1 VTLHRREILH
11 LAAGAAAVA
20 IGSRCA
26 LAQAYPARPVH
37 ILVGYAA
44 GGPTDIAARLVGQ
57 HLSERLGRQFVIE
70 NRPGGGSNLAT
81 EAVARAAPDGYTLLL
96 VGASAAINASLYD
109 NLSFNFIR
117 DIVPVASMFRTPL
130 VMVVGPSFP
139 AHTVPEFLAFAK
151 ANPGKLNMA
160 SGGNGSPAHV
170 SGELFKM
177 MAGIDMIHVPYRGEA
192 AALPDLLGGQV
203 QVMFPAASAVAAH
216 VRESKLRALAVTT
229 ATRSPFFPQV
239 PALAEYVPGY
249 EASAWYG
256 IGAPAK
262 TPADIVAKLN
272 REINAALADPAL
284 EARLA
289 DLAGT
294 ALPASRAE
302 FSALIAEETGKWAKV
317 VKLSGAKPE

>member
-1 VTLHRREILH
+1 MTLHRREILH

-117 DIVPVASMFRTPL
+117 DIVPVASMFRAPL

-139 AHTVPEFLAFAK
+139 AQTVPEFLAYAK

-203 QVMFPAASAVAAH
+203 QVMFPAASAVVEH
-216 VRESKLRALAVTT
+216 VKEGKLRALGVTT
-229 ATRSPFFPQV
+229 ATPSPFFPRV
-239 PALAEYVPGY
+239 PALAQYVPGY

-262 TPADIVAKLN
+262 TPAEIVAKLN

-284 EARLA
+284 AARLA

-294 ALPASRAE
+294 PLSTSPAE
-302 FSALIAEETGKWAKV
+302 FSALIAEETSKWARV
-317 VKLSGAKPE
+317 VKQSGATPE